1 MAVKPHRGEL
11 ITIPRSNESPK
22 VFTAIS
28 PLKAFT
34 SPPRGDPLWLSH
46 RWIPLFLPFVQPA
59 APLTIKNTSV
69 SFFLDPR
76 LCVFLDVP
84 YVSQMGIIT
93 WCWTGRHFHCT
104 FGVGALVQISNT
116 LTVTFM
122 TSIPSSFVE
131 PFTASTYVST
141 TALPNRH
148 AGDHPANIVKRF
160 SIPIAPGNEPRIRVF
175 LKK

>member
-1 MAVKPHRGEL
+1 MA
-11 ITIPRSNESPK
+11 IPRSNESPK
-22 VFTAIS
+22 VFTAIIS
-28 PLKAFT
+28 LKAFT

-46 RWIPLFLPFVQPA
+46 RYIPLFLPFVQPA
-59 APLTIKNTSV
+59 APLTVKAQVSV
-69 SFFLDPR
+69 PFFLDLH
-76 LCVFLDVP
+76 LCVFFDDP
-84 YVSQMGIIT
+84 YVSQKGIIT

-104 FGVGALVQISNT
+104 FRVGALVQISNT

-131 PFTASTYVST
+131 QFTATTYVST

-160 SIPIAPGNEPRIRVF
+160 SIPIAPGN
-175 LKK
+175 